1 MLHRAD
7 AATLTYPWEVRILLT
22 NDDGIGAQGLQA
34 LRRELRKIDVVIL
47 DVIAPD
53 SNRSAS
59 ARSITVRSPLSIQEI
74 KFDDGDLGHATDG
87 TPVDCVRFSS
97 VGLLGGKPD
106 VIVSGINHGVN
117 LGDDVTYSG
126 TVAAALEGVVLG
138 IPAIA
143 VSQQSVEQEMGYE
156 PQRQYDFDVA
166 ARFTARVVA
175 DLVDHPMP
183 EGTLLNVNVPGVE
196 PAGVEVVKLG
206 RRLYRDELRQVE
218 TDIQDGRRRYRFYG
232 YEPGVHDQPDT
243 DIGAIAGGRIAVT
256 PLHLDLTHH
265 VGIEGMRQRDFERV
279 LAASSEAGD

>member
-1 MLHRAD
+1 M
-7 AATLTYPWEVRILLT
+7 RILLT

-34 LRRELRKIDVVIL
+34 LRRELRKIENVTL

-74 KFDDGDLGHATDG
+74 RFDDGDLGHATDG

-97 VGLLGGKPD
+97 VGLLGGRPD

-156 PQRQYDFDVA
+156 PQRHYDFEVA

-196 PAGVEVVKLG
+196 PTGVEVVKLG

-243 DIGAIAGGRIAVT
+243 DIGAIAAGRIAVT

-279 LAASSEAGD
+279 LAVSAGTDD